1 MKGRLLCSTALT
13 ALVML
18 FLPWLA
24 VSFARGDAGMAICFL
39 LFYSVDP
46 VYAIAVGWS
55 AGKELR
61 RLWMEPIITAT
72 LFLLGAW
79 CFFDRGEL
87 LFVLYGLVYL
97 LLGTGAM
104 LLSAWLFRRR

>member
-1 MKGRLLCSTALT
+1 MKGRFLCGTALT

-18 FLPWLA
+18 VLPWLA
-24 VSFARGDAGMAICFL
+24 VTFAPGDAGMAICFL
-39 LFYSVDP
+39 LFYAVDP

-55 AGKELR
+55 AGKALR
-61 RLWMEPIITAT
+61 RLWMVPIVTAA
-72 LFLLGAW
+72 LFLLGTW

-97 LLGTGAM
+97 LLGTGAL